1 MEGSRM
7 RLKREN
13 LQEGETK
20 MNFLEERILKD
31 GQVREGDILKVDSFL
46 NHQLDIA
53 LVEQVGEAFYEHF
66 RDRKVTRVLTVE
78 SSGIAIAY
86 PVARRFGVPL
96 VFAKKSRSMNL
107 DGDLYTSIV
116 HSYTYNVD
124 NVVTLSKQ
132 YINDQDAVLIVDDF
146 MANGKAAQGLIDI
159 CRQAGAEVVGIGI
172 AIEKGFQNGGRLL
185 REAGY
190 DLYSLAIVDRMGDDG
205 SVVFREQ

>member
-1 MEGSRM
+1 
-7 RLKREN
+7 
-13 LQEGETK
+13 

-53 LVEQVGEAFYEHF
+53 LLEQIGDAFYEHF
-66 RDRKVTRVLTVE
+66 KDKNITRVLTVE

-86 PVARRFGVPL
+86 PVARRFGVPA

-124 NVVTLSKQ
+124 NVVTLSRQ
-132 YINDQDAVLIVDDF
+132 YVHPGDRVLIVDDF
-146 MANGKAAQGLIDI
+146 MANGKAVQGLMDI
-159 CRQAGAEVVGIGI
+159 CGQAGAEVAGIGI

-185 REAGY
+185 REAGH
-190 DLYSLAIVDRMGDDG
+190 DLFSLAIVDSMSDDG
-205 SVVFREQ
+205 TIRFRAH

>member
-1 MEGSRM
+1 
-7 RLKREN
+7 
-13 LQEGETK
+13 

-53 LVEQVGEAFYEHF
+53 LLEQIGDAFYEHF
-66 RDRKVTRVLTVE
+66 KDRKITRVLTVE

-86 PVARRFGVPL
+86 PVARRFGVPA

-124 NVVTLSKQ
+124 NVVTLSRQ
-132 YINDQDAVLIVDDF
+132 YVHPGDRVLIVDDF
-146 MANGKAAQGLIDI
+146 MANGKAVQGLMDI
-159 CRQAGAEVVGIGI
+159 CGQAGAEVAGIGI

-185 REAGY
+185 REAGH
-190 DLYSLAIVDRMGDDG
+190 DLFSLAIVDSMSDDG
-205 SVVFREQ
+205 TIRFRAH

>member
-1 MEGSRM
+1 
-7 RLKREN
+7 
-13 LQEGETK
+13 

-46 NHQLDIA
+46 NHQVDIA
-53 LVEQVGEAFYEHF
+53 LLEQIGDAFYEHF
-66 RDRKVTRVLTVE
+66 KDKGITRVLTVE

-86 PVARRFGVPL
+86 PVARRFGVPDG
-96 VFAKKSRSMNL
+96 FAKKARSMNL

-132 YINDQDAVLIVDDF
+132 YLHADDCVLIVDDF
-146 MANGKAAQGLIDI
+146 MANGKAVQGLLDI
-159 CRQAGAEVVGIGI
+159 CRQAGASAAGIGI

-185 REAGY
+185 REAGV
-190 DLYSLAIVDRMGDDG
+190 DLYSLAIVDSMNADG
-205 SVVFREQ
+205 TIVFREH